1 MTPDPPK
8 LAERTKELRDFY
20 AKSAREKGQLQK
32 DLVVAFDRIAKLER
46 TVDRQS
52 IELWVY
58 RLVTVGAGGLIALL
72 WTSLSNCWQA
82 LK

>member
-1 MTPDPPK
+1 MTPEVPK
-8 LAERTKELRDFY
+8 LAERTHDLRDFY
-20 AKSAREKGQLQK
+20 EKVDRDKGRLQK
-32 DLVVAFDRIAKLER
+32 DLVAAFDRIAKLER
-46 TVDRQS
+46 TVDRQG

-58 RLVTVGAGGLIALL
+58 RLASAGAAGLIALL